1 MQTQIFNAITYYF
14 LFSVCSWVYL
24 LLRLLLVHLKT
35 CLERFL
41 IKNISIIWAWKN
53 EIYVLF
59 FMLGW
64 NLLWKKIYSNWKFI
78 LISFFLYLYFE
89 ILSKA
94 LSFVIIFRSKVNT
107 QYADRLVD
115 NLMMTLYDNILGL
128 VLFFLLWASICQTL
142 SILLRHFSI
151 HTQYT
156 FFPIIQCLCE

>member
-1 MQTQIFNAITYYF
+1 MSEHFNFMYLLFFVQLNITWNLMAQIPCSELLSIRKKNMKMQTQIFNAITYYF

-41 IKNISIIWAWKN
+41 IKNISIIWARKN

-78 LISFFLYLYFE
+78 LISFFYIYILKYCRKLYHL
-89 ILSKA
+89 
-94 LSFVIIFRSKVNT
+94 
-107 QYADRLVD
+107 
-115 NLMMTLYDNILGL
+115 
-128 VLFFLLWASICQTL
+128 
-142 SILLRHFSI
+142 
-151 HTQYT
+151 
-156 FFPIIQCLCE
+156 